1 MAKRTAVFCWTLT
14 MNMFE
19 ILILILVLALVF
31 LAILFY
37 EQSDARQIKKAGKK
51 AEQSVQKDLKQIL
64 LKDDLYFSNVNVVYG
79 KQKTELDNLIVNRNG
94 IFIVEVKSYSGELY
108 GIREDRQWL
117 KQRFSGGGKLYQKHV
132 DNPIG
137 QVKRQEFI
145 LSRALKEHGIS
156 AWVTGYIY
164 FTNHNA
170 PFADDYF
177 IDSYRELKQIIHSR
191 NDDPLTKKQILQ
203 IKALIDKKKLQ

>member
-1 MAKRTAVFCWTLT
+1 MDVY
-14 MNMFE
+14 E
-19 ILILILVLALVF
+19 ILILILVIVLVF

-37 EQSDARQIKKAGKK
+37 ERSDARQIKKAGKK

-79 KQKTELDNLIVNRNG
+79 KQKTELDNLIVNKNG

-108 GIREDRQWL
+108 GIKEDRLWL
-117 KQRFSGGGKLYQKHV
+117 KQRFSGGGKLYQKYV

-137 QVKRQEFI
+137 QVKRQVFI
-145 LSRALKEHGIS
+145 LSRALKKHGVS

-177 IDSYRELKQIIHSR
+177 IDSYKQLKQIIHSR
-191 NDDPLTKKQILQ
+191 NNDPLTKKQIMQ
-203 IKALIDKKKLQ
+203 IKALIEKKKLQ

>member
-1 MAKRTAVFCWTLT
+1 
-14 MNMFE
+14 
-19 ILILILVLALVF
+19 
-31 LAILFY
+31 
-37 EQSDARQIKKAGKK
+37 
-51 AEQSVQKDLKQIL
+51 SVQKDLKQIL

-191 NDDPLTKKQILQ
+191 NNDPLTKKQILQ
-203 IKALIDKKKLQ
+203 IKALIEKKKLQ

>member
-1 MAKRTAVFCWTLT
+1 
-14 MNMFE
+14 MNVYE

-31 LAILFY
+31 LAILLY
-37 EQSDARQIKKAGKK
+37 ERSDTRQIKKAGKK

-108 GIREDRQWL
+108 GVKEDRLWL

-145 LSRALKEHGIS
+145 LSRVLKKHGIN

-177 IDSYRELKQIIHSR
+177 IDSYKQLKQIIHSR
-191 NDDPLTKKQILQ
+191 NDDLLTKKQIQQ
-203 IKALIDKKKLQ
+203 IKALIEKKKLQ

>member
-1 MAKRTAVFCWTLT
+1 
-14 MNMFE
+14 MNVYE

-31 LAILFY
+31 LAILLY
-37 EQSDARQIKKAGKK
+37 ERSDTRQIKKAGKK

-108 GIREDRQWL
+108 GVKEDRLWL

-145 LSRALKEHGIS
+145 LSRVLKKHGIN

-177 IDSYRELKQIIHSR
+177 IDSYKQLKQIIHSR
-191 NDDPLTKKQILQ
+191 NNDPLAKKQIQQ
-203 IKALIDKKKLQ
+203 IKALIEKKKLQ